1 MTLTVYYNG
10 ACPICRREI
19 EHYRRL
25 CEGEPAPLAWVDIS
39 REPLVLAPRGVDS
52 LSARRRLHAVDG
64 SGTLH
69 AGVAAFAELW
79 ARLPRYRWL
88 ARLVRRPWL
97 RPLAEGFYEGLLA
110 PALFRFNAWRG
121 RCDCAEEG

>member
-19 EHYRRL
+19 EHYQRL
-25 CEGEPAPLAWVDIS
+25 CQRESAPLAWVDIS
-39 REPLVLAPRGVDS
+39 REPLVLAPRGGDS
-52 LSARRRLHAVDG
+52 LSARRRLHAVDAA
-64 SGTLH
+64 GTLH

-88 ARLVRRPWL
+88 ARLLRRPGP
-97 RPLAEGFYEGLLA
+97 RALAERLYEGLLA
-110 PALFRFNAWRG
+110 PALFRFNTWRG
-121 RCDCAEEG
+121 RCECAEEA